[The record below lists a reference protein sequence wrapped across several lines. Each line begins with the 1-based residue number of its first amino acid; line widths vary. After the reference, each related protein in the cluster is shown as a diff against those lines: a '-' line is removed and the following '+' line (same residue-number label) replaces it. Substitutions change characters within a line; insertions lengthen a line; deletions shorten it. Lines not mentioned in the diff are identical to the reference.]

1 MKEDIEEPVKKSWKL
16 FLILILILIFLMGI
30 GVLLI
35 VWYLENSQNPEYK
48 TDITRISVSG
58 IAVLLLIIT
67 LIVILVNL
75 YRPKKSK
82 AKKTARISSEN
93 VAKRRTSTTGRKSS
107 VHKRVKK

>member
-1 MKEDIEEPVKKSWKL
+1 MKEDIEEPVRKNWKL
-16 FLILILILIFLMGI
+16 FLFLILLLLFFLGI

-48 TDITRISVSG
+48 TDMTRVLFSG
-58 IAVLLLIIT
+58 IAVLLLIAT

-75 YRPKKSK
+75 YKPKKSK

-93 VAKRRTSTTGRKSS
+93 VAKRRTSTTGRKPS

>member
-1 MKEDIEEPVKKSWKL
+1 MKEDIEEPVKKNWKL
-16 FLILILILIFLMGI
+16 FLILILILIFLMGV

-48 TDITRISVSG
+48 TDMTRVLASG

-75 YRPKKSK
+75 YKPVKRKT
-82 AKKTARISSEN
+82 KKTSRATSES
-93 VAKRRTSTTGRKSS
+93 VVKRRTVATGRKPS
-107 VHKRVKK
+107 VRKRVKK

>member
-1 MKEDIEEPVKKSWKL
+1 MKEDIEEPVKKNWKL
-16 FLILILILIFLMGI
+16 FLFLILLLLFLLGI

-35 VWYLENSQNPEYK
+35 VWYVENSQNPEYK
-48 TDITRISVSG
+48 TDITRVLVSG
-58 IAVLLLIIT
+58 LAVLLLIIT

-75 YRPKKSK
+75 YRPVKRKT
-82 AKKTARISSEN
+82 KKTARISSEN